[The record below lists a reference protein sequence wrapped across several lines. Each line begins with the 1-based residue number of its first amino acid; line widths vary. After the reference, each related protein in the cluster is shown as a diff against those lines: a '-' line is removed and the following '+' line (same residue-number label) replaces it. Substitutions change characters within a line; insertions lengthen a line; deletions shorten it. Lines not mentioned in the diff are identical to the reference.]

1 MSFRSVEK
9 LVSRFFRPSQVA
21 VPDDVVPGQV
31 VASDDEFDYV
41 VKRFGDLEVGDEIP
55 DDNDDWE
62 TVVEVYDEHLPESMY
77 EVTTDEGQVVEVSG
91 NHLWYVETSLDR
103 SLHAHRL
110 KNSAKVLQRCLSE
123 EVVEAFEMIATDDD
137 NEYLIETMLKD
148 MIELSESR
156 DPELLGVFSRIAESV
171 GHVSENN
178 VVVQDLETG
187 EQEVSRIV
195 RGYDARRFAQQVL
208 ALTGIRKYRSQ
219 WPVIVGRIVTTEEI
233 IGTEDRP
240 GLMEF
245 FEVFIPS
252 AKQSYVTQK

>member
-1 MSFRSVEK
+1 MT
-9 LVSRFFRPSQVA
+9 
-21 VPDDVVPGQV
+21 PGQV
-31 VASDDEFDYV
+31 VASDDEFEYV

-171 GHVSENN
+171 GMSPRTMW
-178 VVVQDLETG
+178 LCRILRL
-187 EQEVSRIV
+187 VSR
-195 RGYDARRFAQQVL
+195 RC
-208 ALTGIRKYRSQ
+208 
-219 WPVIVGRIVTTEEI
+219 
-233 IGTEDRP
+233 P
-240 GLMEF
+240 GL
-245 FEVFIPS
+245 FEVMTPDSLLSRFLL
-252 AKQSYVTQK
+252 